1 MKIKVSMKNGTVIQ
15 GEVLRYIYV
24 EGWFYLL
31 IKNNHYM
38 YRLGDTIRTVIIHG

>member
-1 MKIKVSMKNGTVIQ
+1 MKIRVYMKSGSVIQ
-15 GEVLRYIYV
+15 GEVLRYNYV

-31 IKNNHYM
+31 IKHNHYM